1 MEIYNEDNKK
11 KKLLNEIDRNKEL
24 LKKEYEYLKNE
35 DDEINNI
42 LLEKYKYYYD
52 ENDNNNKLII
62 TNLNNLINYLD
73 NEENESKQRDIKQ
86 LYKLINKLL

>member
-24 LKKEYEYLKNE
+24 LKQEYEYLKNE
-35 DDEINNI
+35 EDEINNI

-52 ENDNNNKLII
+52 ETDNNNKLII

-73 NEENESKQRDIKQ
+73 NVENESKQRDIKQ
-86 LYKLINKLL
+86 LYKLMNKLL